1 MTEDRP
7 ALENKGD
14 ELDLLNL
21 FERISGFFRNYFFLI
36 AICTAIGGALGFTL
50 YKVLPKQY
58 ASSLLLHSFTL
69 TNTEQINIIENWNE
83 LLKGKEYETL
93 GERLHCSPSLVSK
106 VTEMSA
112 AEIIKL
118 YSENN
123 PNGFN
128 VEVMVKDNAVLDS
141 LQDGIIYGLE
151 HTEYMKERL
160 ATKRAGF
167 TELVEKVKTEIGKLD
182 STKKTIESN
191 VSSNTQRPSSY
202 ILDVSGINTQMI
214 NLNEKLLSYEEQLKF
229 MNAVQVLHKFEKF
242 QTPAA
247 PKFIKLI
254 VLGLISGFAIGYM
267 LAMYVH
273 VKKKLAARKMQAVSY
288 ELRATS

>member
-7 ALENKGD
+7 GNKGD
-14 ELDLLNL
+14 DLDLLNL
-21 FERISGFFRNYFFLI
+21 FERVSRFFRSYFLLI
-36 AICTAIGGALGFTL
+36 AIFAFIGGALGFTL

-58 ASSLLLHSFTL
+58 SSSLLLHSFTL

-83 LLKGKEYETL
+83 LLKNREYETL
-93 GERLHCSPSLVSK
+93 GERLHCSPSLISK
-106 VTEMSA
+106 VTQVSA

-160 ATKRAGF
+160 ATKRANF
-167 TELVEKVKTEIGKLD
+167 TELVEKVKTEISKLD
-182 STKKTIESN
+182 STKKSIESN
-191 VSSNTQRPSSY
+191 VSNNTQHPSSY
-202 ILDVSGINTQMI
+202 ILDISGINAQMI
-214 NLNEKLLSYEEQLKF
+214 SLNEKLLNYEEQLKF

-242 QTPAA
+242 QYPAS
-247 PKFIKLI
+247 PKFLKLV
-254 VLGLISGFAIGYM
+254 VLGIIGGFAVGYM
-267 LAMYVH
+267 LALYVH
-273 VKKKLAARKMQAVSY
+273 VKKKLKARS
-288 ELRATS
+288 R

>member
-7 ALENKGD
+7 ENKGD
-14 ELDLLNL
+14 DLDLLNL
-21 FERISGFFRNYFFLI
+21 FERISRFFRSYFSLI
-36 AICTAIGGALGFTL
+36 AICAAIGAGLGFTL

-58 ASSLLLHSFTL
+58 GSSLLLHSFTL

-83 LLKGKEYETL
+83 LLEGKEYETL

-106 VTEMSA
+106 VTDISA

-128 VEVMVKDNAVLDS
+128 VEVLVKDNTILDS
-141 LQDGIIYGLE
+141 LQQGIIYGLE
-151 HTEYMKERL
+151 HSEYMKERL
-160 ATKRAGF
+160 ATKRSNF
-167 TELVEKVKTEIGKLD
+167 IELIEKVKSEMSKLD

-191 VSSNTQRPSSY
+191 VSSNTQHPSSY

-214 NLNEKLLSYEEQLKF
+214 NLNEKLLNYEEQLKF

-242 QTPAA
+242 QKPVA
-247 PKFIKLI
+247 PKLIKLI
-254 VLGLISGFAIGYM
+254 VLGFIGGFAVGYV

-273 VKKKLAARKMQAVSY
+273 VRKKLRAR
-288 ELRATS
+288 R